1 MPLCDTAAEGP
12 PGAADGL
19 AASAYH
25 GAGGRPG
32 VNCTWPTLGQVAA
45 AIIAATILHFPGSFT
60 LDPSIIPECPCPF
73 TIDSSIIPNLLHPDL
88 LPRCITQ
95 PGVVQRQSNL
105 SPRLLINDCIVSLYP
120 NMSPSTSSYLVRVYS
135 NQLSFPT

>member
-1 MPLCDTAAEGP
+1 MPLMALRPRPTMELVA
-12 PGAADGL
+12 GL
-19 AASAYH
+19 ASTVL
-25 GAGGRPG
+25 GRP
-32 VNCTWPTLGQVAA
+32 LGQVAA
-45 AIIAATILHFPGSFT
+45 AIIAATILHFPCPFT
-60 LDPSIIPECPCPF
+60 LYPSIIPECPFLF
-73 TIDSSIIPNLLHPDL
+73 TLDSSINPDLLHPDL

-120 NMSPSTSSYLVRVYS
+120 NMSPSTSSYLVRVHS